1 MNNKQEIREDF
12 CPPCLALIPLAF
24 AGAGTGISATM
35 DDKSD
40 TDKDDKDDKD
50 YNNVNK
56 KKYSPKKKKK
66 CNNKKRM
73 KDIIF
78 WSSIIIGII
87 SLIIFI
93 LFRYVLCSKCR

>member
-35 DDKSD
+35 DGKSND
-40 TDKDDKDDKD
+40 NDKDK
-50 YNNVNK
+50 NK
-56 KKYSPKKKKK
+56 LKNKH
-66 CNNKKRM
+66 KKRM

-78 WSSIIIGII
+78 WSSMIIGII

>member
-35 DDKSD
+35 DGKSSD
-40 TDKDDKDDKD
+40 NDKDKDCDKDK
-50 YNNVNK
+50 NK
-56 KKYSPKKKKK
+56 LKNKH
-66 CNNKKRM
+66 KKRM

-78 WSSIIIGII
+78 WSSMIVGII